1 MQVGSKWGTIDRT
14 QFRVTDVKVIDN
26 QQWVYY
32 TNIKT
37 EQNYSC
43 LEEAF
48 KSRFKEI
55 VNNG

>member
-1 MQVGSKWGTIDRT
+1 MWGSADRT
-14 QFRVTDVKVIDN
+14 YFKVTDIKMIND
-26 QQWVYY
+26 QTWIYY

-37 EQNYSC
+37 GQNYSC

-48 KSRFKEI
+48 KSRFDET